1 MLFYYRLPQKCVV
14 LLLIA
19 TKVCCI
25 YHNSVLLYYSLP
37 QKCGTLQQKY
47 VPENLVHFI
56 YVPDVPVIWYKS
68 GTKLDPPQD
77 GDKIHRFFVIF

>member
-1 MLFYYRLPQKCVV
+1 M
-14 LLLIA
+14 
-19 TKVCCI
+19 
-25 YHNSVLLYYSLP
+25 LLYYSLP

-77 GDKIHRFFVIF
+77 GDKFTDFWIDFVQIFTKLNHIIPIMSIATFCTRNLVH

>member
-1 MLFYYRLPQKCVV
+1 MAAMAAITSITTCLVYYLPRPDP
-14 LLLIA
+14 
-19 TKVCCI
+19 
-25 YHNSVLLYYSLP
+25 HNSVLLYYSLP

-68 GTKLDPPQD
+68 GTKTRPPQD
-77 GDKIHRFFVIF
+77 GQIFG